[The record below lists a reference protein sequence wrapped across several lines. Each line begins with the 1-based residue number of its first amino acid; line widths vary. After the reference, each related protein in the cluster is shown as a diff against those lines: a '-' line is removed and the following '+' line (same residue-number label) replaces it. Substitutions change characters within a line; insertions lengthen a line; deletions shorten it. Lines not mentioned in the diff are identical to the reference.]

1 MKFEPSRTAEPSLS
15 NRSKAV
21 STRADLWMTI
31 EKRGWDGEIEYL
43 EDVELNAIF
52 LVNERHEIVGRL

>member
-1 MKFEPSRTAEPSLS
+1 
-15 NRSKAV
+15 
-21 STRADLWMTI
+21 MTI